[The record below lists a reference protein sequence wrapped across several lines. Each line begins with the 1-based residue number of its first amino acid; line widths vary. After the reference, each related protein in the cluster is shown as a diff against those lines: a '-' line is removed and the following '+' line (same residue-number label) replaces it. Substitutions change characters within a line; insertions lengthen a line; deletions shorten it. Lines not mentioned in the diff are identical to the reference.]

1 MVSRHKSLPPVAAD
15 TSADVHRIYVAA
27 PWVRKEEAKYVAGRL
42 NDAGFVVTSRWI
54 DMHGG
59 DHDPVVLRREAQHDW
74 DDIRA
79 ATVLVVLNIEK
90 SEGKATEQGIA
101 LERGLKIV
109 GVGIPKNN
117 VFHYLPQY
125 RWVASVVELINL
137 LNSPDF

>member
-1 MVSRHKSLPPVAAD
+1 MSRRKAQSPPAD
-15 TSADVHRIYVAA
+15 TSVEVPRIYVAA
-27 PWVRKEEAKYVAGRL
+27 PWVRKEEARYVAGRL
-42 NDAGFVVTSRWI
+42 RDAGFIVTSRWI

-59 DHDPVVLRREAQHDW
+59 NENPSILCKEAQHDW
-74 DDIRA
+74 GDIRA
-79 ATVLVVLNIEK
+79 STVLVLLNIEK

-137 LNSPDF
+137 LNDPSF